1 MLCLLATLNI
11 CEMKAKHTFFILMMS
26 FGALNMVKAQDT
38 TTLTLKE
45 CMRYAV
51 EHSTKMRIAQADNRD
66 AQIDRRDAIL
76 AAFTPTVEGSTY
88 AYSNFGRSIDPETNT
103 YIRTTS
109 FHNGYSLS
117 AGINLF
123 NGFQAV
129 NNLKITK
136 TAQLMGLT
144 KEQQTEDQ
152 ICLATME
159 AYCNVLYYTEMQK
172 ALQAQVASAEKSVQ
186 LATRQEELGLKSH
199 ADVVQMQSDLAERQY
214 LLTQCRNSL
223 NDAMITLKDVMFWP
237 IEEPLKIDGLSVGLS
252 YNGSRTFIGP
262 SHRGSRI
269 TNDSLVRL
277 PQCDSPT
284 TDETVSEM
292 VDFAKNNM
300 PAVLLAEGTM
310 KNARLAL
317 KTARWQLLPRL
328 SLYGGWS
335 TTYFTYPGMEGYVPT
350 PFMEQLKN
358 NSGEY
363 VQLSLSIPIFDRLSK
378 HSNIAKRKNAY
389 DRACADYEQTLQTVE
404 AEVRR
409 AIADRDG
416 SADALRQAAVRAEL
430 QEEAYTLNGKRF
442 EQGLIS
448 SIEYQTASGN
458 YLNALAEH
466 LNARLQ
472 YFIKCSVVTYYGGVP
487 YIEQ

>member
-1 MLCLLATLNI
+1 
-11 CEMKAKHTFFILMMS
+11 MKTNKIAILTGLFLMTSANLM
-26 FGALNMVKAQDT
+26 AQDT
-38 TTLTLKE
+38 ATMNLKE

-51 EHSTKMRIAQADNRD
+51 EHSTKIRIAQADNRD

-76 AAFTPTVEGSTY
+76 AAFAPTIDGNTY

-117 AGINLF
+117 AGISLF

-136 TAQLMGLT
+136 TAQMMGLT

-159 AYCNVLYYTEMQK
+159 AYCNVLYYTELEK
-172 ALQAQVASAEKSVQ
+172 ALQGQLTTAEKSVQ
-186 LATRQEELGLKSH
+186 LATRQEQLGQKSH

-214 LLTQCRNSL
+214 LLTTCRNNL
-223 NDAMITLKDVMFWP
+223 NNAVITLKDVMFWP
-237 IEEPLKIDGLSVGLS
+237 IEKPLKIVGLP
-252 YNGSRTFIGP
+252 YYDSRTMEWQ
-262 SHRGSRI
+262 SHRVSRI
-269 TNDSLVRL
+269 VNDSLVRL

-284 TDETVSEM
+284 MGTKTISQM
-292 VDFAKNNM
+292 VEFAKTNM

-335 TTYFTYPGMEGYVPT
+335 SSYFTYPGMEGYVPT
-350 PFMEQLKN
+350 PYFEQLKN
-358 NSGEY
+358 NGGEY

-378 HSNIAKRKNAY
+378 HSNIAKRKNAF
-389 DRACADYEQTLQTVE
+389 DRAQADYEQALQTVE

-416 SADALRQAAVRAEL
+416 SADALRQADTRAEL
-430 QEEAYTLNGKRF
+430 QQEAYALNTKRF

-448 SIEYQTASGN
+448 SIEYQTASNN
-458 YLNALAEH
+458 YLNALAEQ

-487 YIEQ
+487 YLLQ

>member
-1 MLCLLATLNI
+1 MI
-11 CEMKAKHTFFILMMS
+11 AKHTFLILMMS
-26 FGALNMVKAQDT
+26 VGALTSVKAQDT
-38 TTLTLKE
+38 VTMDLKS
-45 CMRYAV
+45 CMHYAV

-76 AAFTPTVEGSTY
+76 AAFTPTIEGSTY

-159 AYCNVLYYTEMQK
+159 AYCNVLYYTEMQE
-172 ALQAQVASAEKSVQ
+172 ALQAQVATAEKAVQ
-186 LATRQEELGLKSH
+186 LATRQEQLGQKSH

-214 LLTQCRNSL
+214 QLTTCRNNL
-223 NDAMITLKDVMFWP
+223 NNAIITLKDVMFWP
-237 IEEPLKIDGLSVGLS
+237 IEKPLKIDGLDVGLS
-252 YNGSRTFIGP
+252 
-262 SHRGSRI
+262 HCGSRI
-269 TNDSLVRL
+269 VNDSLVRL

-284 TDETVSEM
+284 DQAENIAQM
-292 VDFAKNNM
+292 VEFAKTNM
-300 PAVLLAEGTM
+300 PTVLLAEGTM

-328 SLYGGWS
+328 TLYGGWS
-335 TTYFTYPGMEGYVPT
+335 SSYFTYPGMEGYVPT
-350 PFMEQLKN
+350 PYFEQLKN
-358 NSGEY
+358 NGGEY

-389 DRACADYEQTLQTVE
+389 DRAQADYEQTLQTVE

-416 SADALRQAAVRAEL
+416 SADALRQADTRAEL
-430 QEEAYTLNGKRF
+430 QQEAYALNTKRF

-448 SIEYQTASGN
+448 SIEYQTASNN
-458 YLNALAEH
+458 YLNALAEQ

-472 YFIKCSVVTYYGGVP
+472 YFIKNSVVNYYGGTS
-487 YIEQ
+487 YILQ

>member
-1 MLCLLATLNI
+1 MCK
-11 CEMKAKHTFFILMMS
+11 MKARHTFFILMM
-26 FGALNMVKAQDT
+26 FLGALNPVKAQDT
-38 TTLTLKE
+38 TTMDLKA

-51 EHSTKMRIAQADNRD
+51 EHSTKMRISQADNRD

-76 AAFTPTVEGSTY
+76 AAFTPSIDGSTY

-117 AGINLF
+117 AGMTLF

-172 ALQAQVASAEKSVQ
+172 ALQAQVATAEKSLQ
-186 LATRQEELGLKSH
+186 LVSKQEQLGQKSH
-199 ADVVQMQSDLAERQY
+199 ADVVQVQSDLADRQY
-214 LLTQCRNSL
+214 QLTTCRNNL
-223 NDAMITLKDVMFWP
+223 NNAIITLKDVMLWP
-237 IEEPLKIDGLSVGLS
+237 VEEPLKIDGGLAQQ
-252 YNGSRTFIGP
+252 
-262 SHRGSRI
+262 
-269 TNDSLVRL
+269 SLL
-277 PQCDSPT
+277 
-284 TDETVSEM
+284 ESEPLDMQTM
-292 VDFAKNNM
+292 VAQAQQMM
-300 PAVLLAEGTM
+300 PLVLLAEGTM

-335 TTYFTYPGMEGYVPT
+335 SSYFTYPGMEGYVPT
-350 PFMEQLKN
+350 PYLDQLKN
-358 NSGEY
+358 NAGEY
-363 VQLSLSIPIFDRLSK
+363 VQLSLSIPIFDRLSS
-378 HSNIAKRKNAY
+378 HSNIAKKKNAY
-389 DRACADYEQTLQTVE
+389 DRAQAEYEQSLRDVE
-404 AEVRR
+404 AEVLR

-416 SADALRQAAVRAEL
+416 AADALQQAEARAVL
-430 QEEAYTLNGKRF
+430 QQEAFALNNKRF

-448 SIEYQTASGN
+448 TIEYQTASNN
-458 YLNALAEH
+458 YLNALAEQ

-472 YFIKCSVVTYYGGVP
+472 YYIKCSVVTYYKGVP

>member
-1 MLCLLATLNI
+1 MLSFGTCKNM
-11 CEMKAKHTFFILMMS
+11 CKMKAKHNFFILMMVL
-26 FGALNMVKAQDT
+26 GALTSVKAQDT
-38 TTLTLKE
+38 VTMDLKA

-51 EHSTKMRIAQADNRD
+51 EHSTKIRIQHADNRD

-76 AAFTPTVEGSTY
+76 AAFTPTIEGNTY

-159 AYCNVLYYTEMQK
+159 AYCNVLYYTEMQE
-172 ALQAQVASAEKSVQ
+172 ALQAQVATAEKAVQ
-186 LATRQEELGLKSH
+186 LATRQEQLGQKSH

-214 LLTQCRNSL
+214 QLTTCRNNL
-223 NDAMITLKDVMFWP
+223 NNAIITLKDVMFWP
-237 IEEPLKIDGLSVGLS
+237 IEKPLKIDGLDVGLS
-252 YNGSRTFIGP
+252 
-262 SHRGSRI
+262 HCGSRI
-269 TNDSLVRL
+269 VNDSLVRL

-284 TDETVSEM
+284 DQAENIAQM
-292 VDFAKNNM
+292 VEFAKTNM
-300 PAVLLAEGTM
+300 PTVLLAEGTM

-328 SLYGGWS
+328 TLYGGWS
-335 TTYFTYPGMEGYVPT
+335 SSYFTYPGMEGYVPT
-350 PFMEQLKN
+350 PYFEQLKN
-358 NSGEY
+358 NGGEY

-389 DRACADYEQTLQTVE
+389 DRAQADYEQTLQTVE

-416 SADALRQAAVRAEL
+416 SADALRQADTRAEL
-430 QEEAYTLNGKRF
+430 QQEAYALNTKRF

-448 SIEYQTASGN
+448 SIEYQTASNN
-458 YLNALAEH
+458 YLNALAEQ

-472 YFIKCSVVTYYGGVP
+472 YFIKNSVVNYYGGTS
-487 YIEQ
+487 YILQ

>member
-1 MLCLLATLNI
+1 MLCLLATINK
-11 CEMKAKHTFFILMMS
+11 CEMKAKHTFFILMMLVL
-26 FGALNMVKAQDT
+26 GALNHVKAQDT
-38 TTLTLKE
+38 AAMTLKE

-51 EHSTKMRIAQADNRD
+51 DHSTKMRIVQADQRD

-76 AAFTPTVEGSTY
+76 AAFTPTIEGNTY

-117 AGINLF
+117 AGITLF

-136 TAQLMGLT
+136 TAQQMGLT
-144 KEQQTEDQ
+144 KEQQTQDQ
-152 ICLATME
+152 ICLAVME
-159 AYCNVLYYTEMQK
+159 AYCNVLYYTELEK
-172 ALQAQVASAEKSVQ
+172 ALQGQVATAEKSVQ
-186 LATRQEELGLKSH
+186 LAMRQEQLGQKSH
-199 ADVVQMQSDLAERQY
+199 ADVVQVQSDLADRQY
-214 LLTQCRNSL
+214 LLTTCRNNL
-223 NDAMITLKDVMFWP
+223 NNAVITLKDVMLWP
-237 IEEPLKIDGLSVGLS
+237 IETPLKIDESLS
-252 YNGSRTFIGP
+252 
-262 SHRGSRI
+262 
-269 TNDSLVRL
+269 RL

-284 TDETVSEM
+284 NATAVGLSHRGSRTDEISEM
-292 VDFAKNNM
+292 VDYAKANM
-300 PAVLLAEGTM
+300 PTVVLAEGTM

-335 TTYFTYPGMEGYVPT
+335 SSFFTYPGMEGYVPT
-350 PFMEQLKN
+350 PYFEKLRN

-378 HSNIAKRKNAY
+378 HSNIAKKKNAY
-389 DRACADYEQTLQTVE
+389 DRAQAEYEQSLRDVE

-416 SADALRQAAVRAEL
+416 SADALRQAETRAAL
-430 QEEAYTLNGKRF
+430 QEEAFALNNKRF

-448 SIEYQTASGN
+448 TIEYQTASNN
-458 YLNALAEH
+458 YLNALAEQM
-466 LNARLQ
+466 NARLQ
-472 YFIKCSVVTYYGGVP
+472 YFIKCSVVTYYSGVP

>member
-1 MLCLLATLNI
+1 M
-11 CEMKAKHTFFILMMS
+11 MKAKHTFFILMMS
-26 FGALNMVKAQDT
+26 VGALTSVKAQDT
-38 TTLTLKE
+38 VAMDLKA

-76 AAFTPTVEGSTY
+76 AAFTPTIEGGTY

-144 KEQQTEDQ
+144 KEQQAEDQ

-159 AYCNVLYYTEMQK
+159 AYCNVLYYTEMQE
-172 ALQAQVASAEKSVQ
+172 ALQAQVATAEKSVQ
-186 LATRQEELGLKSH
+186 LATRQEQLGQKSH

-214 LLTQCRNSL
+214 QLTLCRNNL
-223 NDAMITLKDVMFWP
+223 NNAVITLKDVMFWP
-237 IEEPLKIDGLSVGLS
+237 IEKPLKIDGLAVGLS
-252 YNGSRTFIGP
+252 
-262 SHRGSRI
+262 HCGSRI
-269 TNDSLVRL
+269 INDSLTRL
-277 PQCDSPT
+277 PYYDSPT
-284 TDETVSEM
+284 DRTDEISQLVE
-292 VDFAKNNM
+292 FAKTNM
-300 PAVLLAEGTM
+300 PTVLLAEGTM

-335 TTYFTYPGMEGYVPT
+335 SSYFTYPGMEGYVPT
-350 PFMEQLKN
+350 PYFEQLKN
-358 NSGEY
+358 NGGEY

-389 DRACADYEQTLQTVE
+389 DRAQADYEQTLQTVE

-416 SADALRQAAVRAEL
+416 SADALRQADTRAEL
-430 QEEAYTLNGKRF
+430 QQEAFALNTKRF

-448 SIEYQTASGN
+448 SIEYQTASN
-458 YLNALAEH
+458 TYLNALAEQ

-472 YFIKCSVVTYYGGVP
+472 YFIKNSVVNYYGGIH

>member
-1 MLCLLATLNI
+1 MTVL
-11 CEMKAKHTFFILMMS
+11 
-26 FGALNMVKAQDT
+26 GALTNVKAQDT
-38 TTLTLKE
+38 VAMDLKA

-51 EHSTKMRIAQADNRD
+51 EHSTKMRIAHADNRD

-76 AAFTPTVEGSTY
+76 AAFTPEIDGSTY

-159 AYCNVLYYTEMQK
+159 AYCNVLYYTEMQN
-172 ALQAQVASAEKSVQ
+172 ALQAQVATAEKSVQ
-186 LATRQEELGLKSH
+186 LATRQEQLGQKSH

-214 LLTQCRNSL
+214 QLTTCRNNL
-223 NDAMITLKDVMFWP
+223 NNAIITLKDVMFWP
-237 IEEPLKIDGLSVGLS
+237 IEKPLKIDGLASMS
-252 YNGSRTFIGP
+252 SRVP
-262 SHRGSRI
+262 SAKDTLTRSFVRYDMAEGARGSI
-269 TNDSLVRL
+269 
-277 PQCDSPT
+277 
-284 TDETVSEM
+284 EAI
-292 VDFAKNNM
+292 VDQAKTNM

-335 TTYFTYPGMEGYVPT
+335 SSYFTYPGMEGYVPT
-350 PFMEQLKN
+350 PYFEQLKN
-358 NSGEY
+358 NGGEY

-378 HSNIAKRKNAY
+378 HSNIARKKNAY
-389 DRACADYEQTLQTVE
+389 DRAQADYEQALQTVE

-416 SADALRQAAVRAEL
+416 SSDALRQADTRAEL
-430 QEEAYTLNGKRF
+430 QEEAYALNTKRF

-448 SIEYQTASGN
+448 SIEYQTASNN
-458 YLNALAEH
+458 YLNALAEQ

-472 YFIKCSVVTYYGGVP
+472 YFIKNSVVNYYGGIH

>member
-1 MLCLLATLNI
+1 MLSFGTCKNM
-11 CEMKAKHTFFILMMS
+11 CKMKAKHNFFILMMVL
-26 FGALNMVKAQDT
+26 GALTSVKAQDT
-38 TTLTLKE
+38 VTMDLKA

-51 EHSTKMRIAQADNRD
+51 EHSTKMRIAQADNLD

-76 AAFTPTVEGSTY
+76 AAFTPTIEGSTY

-159 AYCNVLYYTEMQK
+159 AYCNVLYYTEMQE
-172 ALQAQVASAEKSVQ
+172 ALQAQVTTAEKSVQ
-186 LATRQEELGLKSH
+186 LATRQEQLGQKSH

-214 LLTQCRNSL
+214 QLTTCRNNL
-223 NDAMITLKDVMFWP
+223 NNAVITLKDVMFWP
-237 IEEPLKIDGLSVGLS
+237 IEKPLKIDESFS
-252 YNGSRTFIGP
+252 
-262 SHRGSRI
+262 
-269 TNDSLVRL
+269 RL

-284 TDETVSEM
+284 TGTENISQM
-292 VDFAKNNM
+292 VEFAKTNM

-335 TTYFTYPGMEGYVPT
+335 SSYFTYPGMEGYVPT
-350 PFMEQLKN
+350 PYFEQMKN
-358 NSGEY
+358 NGGEY

-378 HSNIAKRKNAY
+378 HSNIARKKNAY
-389 DRACADYEQTLQTVE
+389 DRAQADYEQALQTVE

-416 SADALRQAAVRAEL
+416 SADALRQADIRAEL
-430 QEEAYTLNGKRF
+430 QQEAFALNTKRF

-448 SIEYQTASGN
+448 SIEYQTASNN
-458 YLNALAEH
+458 YLNALAEQ

-472 YFIKCSVVTYYGGVP
+472 YFIKNSVVNYYGGIH

>member
-1 MLCLLATLNI
+1 
-11 CEMKAKHTFFILMMS
+11 MKAKHTFFILMMS
-26 FGALNMVKAQDT
+26 VGALTSVKAQDT
-38 TTLTLKE
+38 TTMDLKS
-45 CMRYAV
+45 CMHYAV
-51 EHSTKMRIAQADNRD
+51 EHSTKMRIAHADNRD

-76 AAFTPTVEGSTY
+76 AVFTPTIEGGTY

-117 AGINLF
+117 AGINIF

-159 AYCNVLYYTEMQK
+159 AYCNVLYYTEMQE
-172 ALQAQVASAEKSVQ
+172 ALQAQVTTAEKSVQ
-186 LATRQEELGLKSH
+186 LATRQEQLGQKSH
-199 ADVVQMQSDLAERQY
+199 ADVVQIQSDLAERHYQ
-214 LLTQCRNSL
+214 LTTCRNNL
-223 NDAMITLKDVMFWP
+223 NNAMITLKDVMFWP
-237 IEEPLKIDGLSVGLS
+237 IEKPLKID
-252 YNGSRTFIGP
+252 
-262 SHRGSRI
+262 
-269 TNDSLVRL
+269 DSLVRL

-284 TDETVSEM
+284 DRTDEIFQM
-292 VDFAKNNM
+292 VEFAKTNM
-300 PAVLLAEGTM
+300 PSVLMAEGTM

-335 TTYFTYPGMEGYVPT
+335 SSYFTYPGMEGYVPT
-350 PFMEQLKN
+350 PYFEQLKN
-358 NSGEY
+358 NGGEY

-389 DRACADYEQTLQTVE
+389 DRAQADYEQALQTVE

-416 SADALRQAAVRAEL
+416 SADALRQADTRAEL
-430 QEEAYTLNGKRF
+430 QQEAFTLNTKRF

-448 SIEYQTASGN
+448 SIEYQTASNN
-458 YLNALAEH
+458 YLNALAEQ

-472 YFIKCSVVTYYGGVP
+472 YFIKNSVVNYYGGIH